1 MVNKV
6 ASNAKKEEQK
16 AAAEAV
22 AAKGHSLEI
31 GDDQKGTVHLPGR
44 VTLGMFDVVFSC
56 TTTLKIG
63 DNPCLQQTRCIRRG
77 LMS

>member
-1 MVNKV
+1 MFPNAFKQLVRTDWSHRVLTPYTGLARACALFSQASHVVNKV

-31 GDDQKGTVHLPGR
+31 GDDHKATVHLPG
-44 VTLGMFDVVFSC
+44 
-56 TTTLKIG
+56 
-63 DNPCLQQTRCIRRG
+63 
-77 LMS
+77 